1 MRALVIEVRR
11 VSTELSQALYLP
23 AEARVW
29 KRVADLTRLYETAAN
44 DVVTIPLTQEDVAH
58 MAGTTRPTANKVL
71 RSGEEKGVLR
81 ISRGRIE
88 VLDVTALTKLAR

>member
-1 MRALVIEVRR
+1 
-11 VSTELSQALYLP
+11 
-23 AEARVW
+23 
-29 KRVADLTRLYETAAN
+29 
-44 DVVTIPLTQEDVAH
+44 LTQEDVAH